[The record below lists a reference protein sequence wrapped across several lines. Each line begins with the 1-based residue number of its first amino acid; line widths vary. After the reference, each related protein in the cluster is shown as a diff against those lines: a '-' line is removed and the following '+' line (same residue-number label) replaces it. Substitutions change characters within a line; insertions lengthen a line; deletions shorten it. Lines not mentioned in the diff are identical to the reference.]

1 MGNKSSNQ
9 FAIGA
14 AIFFALSHIAVR
26 RGVSKLGVSTGTAI
40 MLSSGTLVLLL
51 IAFIYDDVL
60 VIYSTSFSG
69 LYYFAL
75 AGIIHFIG
83 GWGFMNASAS
93 RIGATRV
100 SAVASLTP
108 LFAALLAFISL
119 GETVNGYILFGIF
132 LIVFGI
138 YFIATSKE

>member
-1 MGNKSSNQ
+1 MGILFSICAS
-9 FAIGA
+9 
-14 AIFFALSHIAVR
+14 IFFSLTHIAVR

-40 MLSSGTLVLLL
+40 MLSSGTLALML

-60 VIYSTSFSG
+60 IINSSSFSG
-69 LYYFAL
+69 LFFFAL
-75 AGIIHFIG
+75 AGVIHFIG

-100 SAVASLTP
+100 SAMASLTP

-119 GETVNGYILFGIF
+119 GETVNGYILLGVL
-132 LIVFGI
+132 LIVLGI
-138 YFIATSKE
+138 YFITTSKE